1 MGEREERREG
11 VEKKGKEV
19 ERQREEEGKV
29 IGGSRVIEEVSL
41 IQTH

>member
-11 VEKKGKEV
+11 VEKKGKAG

-29 IGGSRVIEEVSL
+29 IGGRVIEEVSL